1 MDRTAATAIATV
13 AMAATAA
20 DRTAVDSMAT
30 AKARTVATVAATDDS
45 ACCTRHRRRV
55 SNCQEGGDRRAAGS
69 LGRHRAGRQTGRGSP
84 ANLRGSV
91 LLVMLVARAH
101 CRGLQMLSRSLC
113 LWPGTP
119 VAVKRVRCRVRWC
132 AGVEGSGRR
141 ASGAGRAEGQGIAHL
156 RGTFFHSLSLTLLR
170 NACKREVGS
179 DPRIL
184 AQVIFFNEVPCPP
197 ARIACAS
204 RSAGGAKR

>member
-156 RGTFFHSLSLTLLR
+156 RGTFFHSHLTSKCLQ
-170 NACKREVGS
+170 KGGGIGSS
-179 DPRIL
+179 DPRAGYL
-184 AQVIFFNEVPCPP
+184 FQRSSVPP
-197 ARIACAS
+197 APVACTPPFQN
-204 RSAGGAKR
+204 SATAI

>member
-156 RGTFFHSLSLTLLR
+156 RGTFFHSLSLSHLSLEMPAKGR
-170 NACKREVGS
+170 W
-179 DPRIL
+179 DRIL
-184 AQVIFFNEVPCPP
+184 GSSRRLSFSTKFRAPPRGLRAQAG
-197 ARIACAS
+197 AR
-204 RSAGGAKR
+204 GG

>member
-1 MDRTAATAIATV
+1 
-13 AMAATAA
+13 
-20 DRTAVDSMAT
+20 MAT

-156 RGTFFHSLSLTLLR
+156 RGTFFHSLSPCFEMPAKGR
-170 NACKREVGS
+170 W
-179 DPRIL
+179 DRIL
-184 AQVIFFNEVPCPP
+184 GSSRRLSFSTKFRAPPRGLRAQAG
-197 ARIACAS
+197 AR
-204 RSAGGAKR
+204 GGYNVS

>member
-132 AGVEGSGRR
+132 AGVEGSGWR

-156 RGTFFHSLSLTLLR
+156 RGTFFHCLSPFTR

-204 RSAGGAKR
+204 RSEGGL